1 MHRIRFFAEFILPA
15 FRRSASPYWTFSSST
30 QTVKGP
36 DHSEPSVSGLPVTC
50 VSYESESMD
59 DDADTVSDLGAVY
72 MYISIS
78 I

>member
-1 MHRIRFFAEFILPA
+1 MLKCKSLLDVFKSEVL
-15 FRRSASPYWTFSSST
+15 
-30 QTVKGP
+30 KGP
-36 DHSEPSVSGLPVTC
+36 HHSEPSVSGLPVTC

-59 DDADTVSDLGAVY
+59 DDAHTDSDLEAVY